1 MELREKR
8 RRKEKEGDRERSIW
22 RSVQWVS
29 VFFTFYVEE
38 MEKIE
43 NFEDYF
49 INMFHNYT
57 WIKNEILIFLWVDFL
72 YANIK
77 IVLLIYIHR
86 LYTEY

>member
-1 MELREKR
+1 MEKCA
-8 RRKEKEGDRERSIW
+8 
-22 RSVQWVS
+22 VS
-29 VFFTFYVEE
+29 VCLFYFYVEE

-49 INMFHNYT
+49 INMFHKYT

-77 IVLLIYIHR
+77 IVLLMYIRR
-86 LYTEY
+86 LYIEY